1 MHKFRRYL
9 RETPFG
15 YGRKIYFEVNGEGVF
30 GISSLI
36 ELTMERFAR
45 RFGPVKREDAQ
56 AMIRRMA
63 FRESASPELT
73 IRKFIPANC
82 LGMYEFPSDLRRHE
96 LYLIMCPEK
105 CGKFSAIED
114 WDKIRSE
121 YKSKIFKQIEKDRE
135 NLRDCSRL
143 LKQIKGVMNE
153 GSKDNRTVA

>member
-9 RETPFG
+9 RQTPFG
-15 YGRKIYFEVNGEGVF
+15 YGRKIYFEVNGEGIF

-73 IRKFIPANC
+73 IRKFIPVNQ
-82 LGMYEFPSDLRRHE
+82 LGMYEFPSDLRRRE
-96 LYLIMCPEK
+96 LDLILCPEI
-105 CGKFSAIED
+105 CGKFSAKED
-114 WDKIRSE
+114 WDKIKSK

-143 LKQIKGVMNE
+143 LNQIKGVMNE
-153 GSKDNRTVA
+153 SSKDNRTVA

>member
-9 RETPFG
+9 RQTPLG
-15 YGRKIYFEVNGEGVF
+15 YGRKIYFEVNGEGIF

-45 RFGPVKREDAQ
+45 RFGPVKMEDAQ

-63 FRESASPELT
+63 IRESANPELT
-73 IRKFIPANC
+73 MRKFIPANC

-96 LYLIMCPEK
+96 LYLIRCQEK
-105 CGKFSAIED
+105 CGNFSAIED

-121 YKSKIFKQIEKDRE
+121 YYSKIFKQIEKDRE
-135 NLRDCSRL
+135 NLRVCSRL
-143 LKQIKGVMNE
+143 LNQIKGVMNE
-153 GSKDNRTVA
+153 GSKDNRSVA